1 MTTISLTL
9 IRARGLIVSSRSP
22 LDPNPLQQLMF
33 GKPGAPVERD
43 FIDAR
48 EVDALLTALRPSVQ
62 AVCEYAGGAESER
75 LIDAIKTLRGVFE
88 PPPEER
94 PAPRLVTA

>member
-1 MTTISLTL
+1 VTTLSLTL
-9 IRARGLIVSSRSP
+9 IRARGLIVPSRSP

-33 GKPGAPVERD
+33 GKPDAPVERD

-48 EVDALLTALRPSVQ
+48 EVDALLTALRPSVH
-62 AVCEYAGGAESER
+62 ALCEYAGGAESER
-75 LIDAIKTLRGVFE
+75 LISAIATLRGVFE
-88 PPPEER
+88 PEER